1 MKRVAVCISGV
12 IREPESCIPYMS
24 EFFNRI
30 RVGADVDFFIY
41 TSETTQTG
49 FIPQKSKYL
58 KTRKDDFHESNTSDY
73 DGNHVFKFKDDEIKN
88 YINSFKPKKYVIDD
102 ERAKL
107 KALVKEHLPEQY
119 NNFEF
124 HFFRQINQ
132 YFVGEECNKLKQK
145 YEQENNF
152 KYDVVFR
159 VRPDLFISWV
169 DHHAPENNKKWW
181 DYFLRTGDWEL
192 RGRDNQIHVS
202 YIDVLQGQLRIGD
215 NYYYGSSEAID
226 NFFENITVNS
236 LLYLKSKKGVIPGY
250 CDEPH
255 PEAVWGNQ
263 LITTKST
270 ATTHSN
276 GHFKHEIMRCPMNY
290 ISSTGEAKD
299 TLKKLTDR
307 MWHEHRSNEL
317 AKKKQELAKLVENSD
332 KNKDIIERLN
342 HQIKELTHD
351 LRVLH

>member
-1 MKRVAVCISGV
+1 
-12 IREPESCIPYMS
+12 
-24 EFFNRI
+24 
-30 RVGADVDFFIY
+30 
-41 TSETTQTG
+41 
-49 FIPQKSKYL
+49 
-58 KTRKDDFHESNTSDY
+58 
-73 DGNHVFKFKDDEIKN
+73 
-88 YINSFKPKKYVIDD
+88 
-102 ERAKL
+102 
-107 KALVKEHLPEQY
+107 
-119 NNFEF
+119 
-124 HFFRQINQ
+124 
-132 YFVGEECNKLKQK
+132 
-145 YEQENNF
+145 
-152 KYDVVFR
+152 
-159 VRPDLFISWV
+159 
-169 DHHAPENNKKWW
+169 
-181 DYFLRTGDWEL
+181 
-192 RGRDNQIHVS
+192 
-202 YIDVLQGQLRIGD
+202 

-299 TLKKLTDR
+299 TLKKLTDK
-307 MWHEHRSNEL
+307 MWYEHRSNEL
-317 AKKKQELAKLVENSD
+317 AKKKQELTKLVENSD